1 LGIGADNQWDKFL
14 DAWLAEAGD
23 KWNTPAGRDIV
34 WRSRGR
40 KTPSML
46 VKLINDKG
54 LGAKERDHYFR
65 SLDFLN
71 GPEKDAAM
79 AELAVGGLK

>member
-1 LGIGADNQWDKFL
+1 
-14 DAWLAEAGD
+14 
-23 KWNTPAGRDIV
+23 
-34 WRSRGR
+34 
-40 KTPSML
+40 ML

-79 AELAVGGLK
+79 AELAVGGLQ